1 MFYPRIIY
9 PALLNHLQKDEVT
22 VITGIRRSGKT
33 FLLNELF
40 AAAGAENKV
49 LIDLE
54 NRINRELFQALDYEE
69 ILDEIARKYDLDSS
83 KKIYLFLDEIQYLTD
98 LPSVIKYLLDHH
110 QIKFVVT
117 GSSSFYLKN
126 LFSESLSG
134 RKQIFELYPLSF
146 SEFLVFKGKSK
157 NLTGKKIS
165 WNDLKK
171 SNWRQKAHSSLFEE
185 YLWFGGFPRVVLTN
199 KEVEKTVLLK
209 DVLYSY
215 IERDVKNISGFKK
228 ITELENLIRLL
239 PARIGQ
245 KVDIA
250 KISREIRLSRQTVGE
265 YLEFLEKTYMISLV
279 SPFSNSPDREISKA
293 QKLYFC
299 DSGLANI
306 LGRIS
311 SGQSLENAVFNNLK
325 IKWQPKTAFSGINY
339 FQRKT
344 GTEIDFILDKE
355 IGLEVK
361 ETADTA
367 DYNQLRRLS
376 HELGLKKHFL
386 ISRNLTTVEGT
397 IYACQL

>member
-1 MFYPRIIY
+1 M
-9 PALLNHLQKDEVT
+9 
-22 VITGIRRSGKT
+22 ITGIRRSGKT

-40 AAAGAENKV
+40 AAAGTENKA

-54 NRINRELFQALDYEE
+54 NRINRELFQSLDYEE
-69 ILDEIARKYDLDSS
+69 ILDNVVKRCDLDPS
-83 KKIYLFLDEIQYLTD
+83 KKIYLFLDEIQYLKD
-98 LPSVIKYLLDHH
+98 LPSVAKYLFDHH
-110 QIKFVVT
+110 QIKLVVT

-146 SEFLVFKGKSK
+146 TEFLVFKGKHE
-157 NLTGKKIS
+157 NLTGNKIS
-165 WNDLKK
+165 LGNLKK
-171 SNWRQKAHSSLFEE
+171 SNWQQRAYTSLFEE
-185 YLWFGGFPRVVLTN
+185 YLWFGGFPKVVLTN
-199 KEVEKTVLLK
+199 RETEKTVLLK

-279 SPFSNSPDREISKA
+279 SPFSKSPDREISKS

-299 DSGLANI
+299 DTGLANI

-311 SGQSLENAVFNNLK
+311 SGQALENAVFNNLK
-325 IKWQPKTAFSGINY
+325 IKCQPKTVFSGINY

-344 GTEIDFILDKE
+344 GAEIDFVLDKE

-376 HELGLKKHFL
+376 QLLGLKKHFL
-386 ISRNLTTVEGT
+386 ISQNLTAVKGA